1 MDLLSNRPTR
11 EGVRGGQGSFSWD
24 AVKQDKYRQNYL
36 GHSVMAPTGR
46 WAQKNDA
53 LWYSKEK
60 GGPVENELDMEG
72 LGEEEIQL
80 TKKELRKIELRRIK
94 EAEEIAMAEALGIK
108 PRLKSDDHK
117 EGSVGHSAAET
128 VSQRRSRSRSRSPEP
143 GRRSSRSERD
153 SRRRYPDD
161 RSPRPQRSHHHS
173 RDDDRMDGYNRR
185 RDDYRSRDDDR
196 RHHRSGSDDRYR
208 RGREE
213 NQGRRHHSS
222 RDRPRDDDEEEGSN
236 VQQRGGSQERERRDS
251 KYYNDSR
258 KRRQRDEVDQF
269 LDGFK
274 KADIDEFVHPSRR
287 NLVRE

>member
-1 MDLLSNRPTR
+1 MDLLSNKPTR

-53 LWYSKEK
+53 LWYSRERN
-60 GGPVENELDMEG
+60 GTVENELDMEG
-72 LGEEEIQL
+72 LREEEIQL
-80 TKKELRKIELRRIK
+80 TKDELRKIELRRIK

-117 EGSVGHSAAET
+117 EGSMGPSPAENM
-128 VSQRRSRSRSRSPEP
+128 SQRRSRSRSRSPEP
-143 GRRSSRSERD
+143 GRRSGRSERD
-153 SRRRYPDD
+153 SRRRYSDD
-161 RSPRPQRSHHHS
+161 RSPRPQRSHHRS
-173 RDDDRMDGYNRR
+173 RDDNRMDSYSRR

-196 RHHRSGSDDRYR
+196 TRHRSGSDDRYR
-208 RGREE
+208 RGQEE
-213 NQGRRHHSS
+213 NQARRHHYS
-222 RDRPRDDDEEEGSN
+222 RNRQRDEDKEGSS
-236 VQQRGGSQERERRDS
+236 VQHRSRSQESQRRDS
-251 KYYNDSR
+251 NYHNKSR
-258 KRRQRDEVDQF
+258 ERQQRDEVDQF

-274 KADIDEFVHPSRR
+274 KPDIDEFVHPSRR